1 MEQDY
6 LSGKIK
12 SKKFVF
18 KGAPKLDSVQKNR
31 L

>member
-18 KGAPKLDSVQKNR
+18 KGAPKLDSV
-31 L
+31 